1 MKIPD
6 PWRTSEEHES
16 GCQKDRS
23 TPKKYL
29 MSVSC
34 LPHHTKKSPVMSL
47 FGSTKNIKE
56 QETRYL
62 KVKLWYPVHPSI
74 NLKVGYLLT
83 WTNKEVTCSVRPHE
97 EHEKS
102 RISGNILNLISRR
115 KQKNQKG
122 RISGP
127 SLNIFM
133 VGYLNVW
140 TNEEVAGRARPHKE
154 HKKSRI
160 SGRMLKLISR
170 RIPTENLK
178 RSFTCSP
185 EQTRKSPAVPGSTKN
200 IMYRLHI
207 SSPDLAPI
215 RVSVFRPRLSYV
227 HLNTGNLKPI
237 STL

>member
-1 MKIPD
+1 MNPD
-6 PWRTSEEHES
+6 VNKTGQTLNNTWCR
-16 GCQKDRS
+16 
-23 TPKKYL
+23 
-29 MSVSC
+29 
-34 LPHHTKKSPVMSL
+34 
-47 FGSTKNIKE
+47 
-56 QETRYL
+56 
-62 KVKLWYPVHPSI
+62 
-74 NLKVGYLLT
+74 LLT
-83 WTNKEVTCSVRPHE
+83 CLIIRRTWKEPDIRQNTEFDIPSE
-97 EHEKS
+97 T
-102 RISGNILNLISRR
+102 G
-115 KQKNQKG
+115 NQKG
-122 RISGP
+122 WKSGP

-133 VGYLNVW
+133 VGYLNAW
-140 TNEEVAGRARPHKE
+140 TNEEVAGRAQPHKE

-215 RVSVFRPRLSYV
+215 CVSVFRPRLSYV